1 MITVFN
7 KKAAVAVGLGL
18 LLAACGSPQE
28 PSATVSLSVVAVP
41 EIARVGLD
49 TVVVSFTMRNS
60 GSEAVTVTEM
70 TSGIVAL
77 RPGGYVSQIHQT
89 GWLEIPAG
97 DSLVFERGRVFL
109 ATADSSGV
117 DGVYEVYLSL
127 DNLGVIARDTF
138 EYIP

>member
-1 MITVFN
+1 MIRAIHTTAS
-7 KKAAVAVGLGL
+7 AALGLGL
-18 LLAACGSPQE
+18 LLAACDSPQE
-28 PSATVSLSVVAVP
+28 PSSLVSLTVVAVP

-49 TVVVSFTMRNS
+49 TVVVSFTMRNR
-60 GSEAVTVTEM
+60 GAEPVVVTEM
-70 TSGIVAL
+70 TSAIISL
-77 RPGGYVSQIHQT
+77 RPGGYTSQIRQS

>member
-1 MITVFN
+1 MIRVIHTTAP
-7 KKAAVAVGLGL
+7 AALGFGL
-18 LLAACGSPQE
+18 LLAACDSPQE
-28 PSATVSLSVVAVP
+28 PGSLGSLTVVAVP
-41 EIARVGLD
+41 DIARLGLD
-49 TVVVSFTMRNS
+49 TVVVSFTMRNR
-60 GSEAVTVTEM
+60 GAEPVVVTEM
-70 TSGIVAL
+70 TSAIISL
-77 RPGGYVSQIHQT
+77 RPGGYTSQVRQS

-127 DNLGVIARDTF
+127 GNLGVIARDTF

>member
-1 MITVFN
+1 MIKAFN
-7 KKAAVAVGLGL
+7 TTAATALGLGL
-18 LLAACGSPQE
+18 VLAACGSPQE
-28 PSATVSLSVVAVP
+28 PNQTVSLSVVAVP

-77 RPGGYVSQIHQT
+77 RPGGYASQIRQS
-89 GWLEIPAG
+89 GWLEIPAR

-127 DNLGVIARDTF
+127 DNLGVTARDTF